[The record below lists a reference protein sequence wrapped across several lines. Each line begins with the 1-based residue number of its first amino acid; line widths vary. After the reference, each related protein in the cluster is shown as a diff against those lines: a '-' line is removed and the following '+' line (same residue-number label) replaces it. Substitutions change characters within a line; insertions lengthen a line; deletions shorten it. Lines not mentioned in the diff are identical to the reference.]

1 MIEYRIISI
10 IKRYIRRPSEKPSP
24 LLFVSNAIDCDV
36 INEKNKVESM
46 TPQDLKTNNL
56 IIKNLTKFY
65 GDFLA
70 VKGISVAVKK

>member
-24 LLFVSNAIDCDV
+24 HAFVSNAIDCDV
-36 INEKNKVESM
+36 INEKNKVDAM
-46 TPQDLKTNNL
+46 TPRDLKANNL
-56 IIKNLTKFY
+56 VLQNLTKFY
-65 GDFLA
+65 GNFLA